1 MHPANYCV
9 KQSKNCIK
17 TNFFIRSLDVRVNRK
32 CKFLAAALNIYFWR
46 SHWCHHIA
54 VWAWKQQIYPEM
66 MSWFHLRNGNA
77 VLTVMILG
85 YKVITLWAQKETRAH
100 KKLVYLY
107 GSAGTS
113 IIVTF
118 SCNLS
123 CLKTSTALL
132 QRSVHSVLLLFSRS
146 EVTMT
151 RSWSLTSLKYY
162 INNGIAS
169 FFKKLSS
176 LNKHVMWTHIIMLRE
191 LHYGMWRIQ
200 RVLLEH

>member
-1 MHPANYCV
+1 MSSY
-9 KQSKNCIK
+9 SSLGLK
-17 TNFFIRSLDVRVNRK
+17 TINLSRDD
-32 CKFLAAALNIYFWR
+32 
-46 SHWCHHIA
+46 
-54 VWAWKQQIYPEM
+54 
-66 MSWFHLRNGNA
+66 
-77 VLTVMILG
+77 VMIPFKKWKCCSNCHDFGLQS
-85 YKVITLWAQKETRAH
+85 YYFVSAETRAH

-176 LNKHVMWTHIIMLRE
+176 LNKHVM
-191 LHYGMWRIQ
+191 
-200 RVLLEH
+200 